1 MTLLDGEL
9 ITKGQGLFFIGFA
22 AVFAVIMVVLYRQD
36 FKRDSTYFKG
46 TWKIFLGIIIVFAV
60 LFSIVLS
67 RK

>member
-9 ITKGQGLFFIGFA
+9 ITKGQGLFFICFA
-22 AVFAVIMVVLYRQD
+22 AVFAVIMIILYRQD
-36 FKRDSTYFKG
+36 FKRDSSYFKG